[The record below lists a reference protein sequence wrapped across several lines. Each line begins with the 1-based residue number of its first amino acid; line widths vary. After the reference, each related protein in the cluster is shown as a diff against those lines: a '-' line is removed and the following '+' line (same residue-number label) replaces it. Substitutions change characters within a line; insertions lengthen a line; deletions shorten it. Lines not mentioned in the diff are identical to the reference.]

1 MSRIPS
7 RSAASFRLK
16 TSITAH
22 KKDWQRVSAILLAL
36 CLWQLAAAVAGY
48 QFLIPTPLSVLRR
61 LCVIWLE
68 PGFWN
73 TVFFTFR
80 RIVSGFLLAFTVGT
94 LLGAMAGRFPL
105 FEILFRPYALMIKSV
120 PVASFIV
127 ICLIWLSSS
136 RLSVFISF
144 LMVLPIVYS
153 NVLHGI
159 KSADRNL
166 LEAAAIFRLPFRRRL
181 LYLWLPQLKP
191 FLFSACSIGLGLSWK
206 AGIAAE
212 IIGIP
217 DGSIG
222 RMFYDAKVYFN
233 TVDLFVW
240 TVIVVLISIL
250 FEKLF
255 LSLLKTCYRRL
266 EHL

>member
-1 MSRIPS
+1 M
-7 RSAASFRLK
+7 
-16 TSITAH
+16 
-22 KKDWQRVSAILLAL
+22 
-36 CLWQLAAAVAGY
+36 
-48 QFLIPTPLSVLRR
+48 
-61 LCVIWLE
+61 
-68 PGFWN
+68 
-73 TVFFTFR
+73 
-80 RIVSGFLLAFTVGT
+80 
-94 LLGAMAGRFPL
+94 
-105 FEILFRPYALMIKSV
+105 FETLFRPYAVMIKSV

-127 ICLIWLSSS
+127 ICLIWLSSA

-144 LMVLPIVYS
+144 LMVLPVMYS

-159 KSADRNL
+159 KSADRDL
-166 LEAAAIFRLPFRRRL
+166 LEAAAIFRLSWKRRL

-191 FLFSACSIGLGLSWK
+191 FLMSACSVGLGLSWK

-233 TVDLFVW
+233 TVDLFAW

-250 FEKLF
+250 FERLF
-255 LSLLKTCYRRL
+255 LALLKAGYRRL
-266 EHL
+266 EQL